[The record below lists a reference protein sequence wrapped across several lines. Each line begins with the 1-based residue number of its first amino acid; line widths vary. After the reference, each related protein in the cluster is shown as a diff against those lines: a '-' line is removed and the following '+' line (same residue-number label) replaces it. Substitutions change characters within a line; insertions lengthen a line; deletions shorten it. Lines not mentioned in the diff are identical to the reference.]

1 MTLKK
6 RKLAALVASLA
17 LLAAAGPVGT
27 IDVAA
32 ACQQGNNSCGG

>member
-6 RKLAALVASLA
+6 RKLAALFASLA
-17 LLAAAGPVGT
+17 LLAAAGPAGT

-32 ACQQGNNSCGG
+32 ACQSGSGTCGG

>member
-1 MTLKK
+1 MTLKN

-17 LLAAAGPVGT
+17 LLAAAGPAGT

-32 ACQQGNNSCGG
+32 ACQGSSGSCGG